1 MTLSLALDVE
11 FPADLVARHYA
22 NGKSGGLTVDGALPA
37 PLGQKVEL
45 TVRVRK
51 PARSFV
57 VLGQLAW
64 ARHRSSKSLK
74 ECFGVDFAPE
84 DDASRHRLLA
94 FARQEVHPEATRLW
108 DRVHT
113 DLPVKVIHAGKVRHE
128 HLVDLSL
135 GGAFIRSGTPL
146 AVGEAVELIIRPPR
160 TLLGL
165 HLKGRVAW
173 LRQTGTAVGMGVQF
187 NDDSADQRGR
197 LEKLLARIHA

>member
-1 MTLSLALDVE
+1 MTLSLALDVA
-11 FPADLVARHYA
+11 FPSDVVARHYA
-22 NGKSGGLTVDGALPA
+22 NGKSGGLTIDGALPA

-45 TVRVRK
+45 TVRIQK
-51 PARSFV
+51 PSRTFV

-64 ARHRSSKSLK
+64 ARHRSSKNLK
-74 ECFGVDFAPE
+74 ESFGVDFAPE
-84 DDASRHRLLA
+84 DDASRLRLLA

-108 DRVHT
+108 DRVAT
-113 DLPVKVIHAGKVRHE
+113 DLPVKLIHNGRTLRE

-146 AVGEAVELIIRPPR
+146 AVGEAVEMIIRPPR

-187 NDDSADQRGR
+187 SDDSAEQRSR
-197 LEKLLARIHA
+197 LEKLLARLTG